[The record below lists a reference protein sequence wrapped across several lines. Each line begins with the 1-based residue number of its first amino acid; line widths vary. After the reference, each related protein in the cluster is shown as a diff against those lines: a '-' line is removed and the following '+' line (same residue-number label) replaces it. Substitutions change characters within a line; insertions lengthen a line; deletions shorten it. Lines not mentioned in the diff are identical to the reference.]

1 MFSKQSIES
10 KNTQKAY
17 LTRVKVK
24 VENQKSIGIIKIL
37 IKETIFFG
45 FN

>member
-1 MFSKQSIES
+1 MGES
-10 KNTQKAY
+10 APILKVQKAY

>member
-1 MFSKQSIES
+1 MGES
-10 KNTQKAY
+10 APILKVQKAY
-17 LTRVKVK
+17 LTGVKVK
-24 VENQKSIGIIKIL
+24 IENQKSIGIIKIL